1 MQLASQLNEA
11 QLAAVT
17 HGDGPLLVIAGAGS
31 GKTRVLTYR
40 FVHLA
45 LERGVDPRA
54 ILAVTF
60 TNKAAREMADR
71 IYGML
76 GGIRGPLSIGTFHS
90 FGARFLRIEG
100 KLVGLDSNYVIYDE
114 DDQKRL
120 LEEVARELSI
130 PSDVWP
136 VPALR
141 AAISR
146 EKNGLAADG
155 APDGGFRW
163 QMVRAAH
170 ARYDERLR
178 ANGACDFDDLLIL
191 PVNILREDER
201 VREKWR
207 ARYDH
212 VLIDEYQ
219 DTNGAQH
226 ELVKLLV
233 RPPHNVFAVG
243 DEDQSIYRWRGAR
256 IGNIL
261 DFENAFLGT
270 RLQRLE
276 RNYRSTGRILAAANA
291 VVSHNRSRRPKT
303 LWTER
308 EAGERIVVAFAPTEA
323 DEGRLIAREIQLL
336 MRRGRQPGDIAVL
349 YRTNAQSRALE
360 EGMRRAGIPYII
372 VGGIRFYERRE
383 VKDLLAYLRVILN
396 PRDEISLVRAVA
408 YPPRGVG
415 EKSLEKLTALAVERG
430 LRLTDALVFAGDI
443 AGIRREAARSL
454 ADLGA
459 LLARLSA
466 RLAVESAASVAR
478 TLIEETGFLD
488 ALAREGGI
496 EAQSRIENAQ
506 ELVSGMEDFATRTG
520 DSSLGAFLAEVSL
533 LTDLDAYEEREAR
546 VSLMTLHN
554 SKGLEFPVVFIA
566 GLEKDLFPNRMSSE
580 DEEGM
585 EEERRLF
592 YVGITRAMDR
602 VFVTGAASRMRYGE
616 RLASAPS
623 PFVSELP
630 AEHVDERGV
639 PLLEDDWRGQR
650 PWGMR
655 PRRGSQ
661 FGGGARSRDRDT
673 EWNRS
678 GPARRV
684 ASPGPTPGADA
695 DVDPWSEWPSEER
708 AEPVYDDSGGEAP
721 LRPGDKIRH
730 PLFGAGTI
738 VESSGRGEGQK
749 VVVQFGLAGRRKL
762 VVANASLV
770 RIG

>member
-1 MQLASQLNEA
+1 MQLASHLNEA

-40 FVHLA
+40 FVHLVQG
-45 LERGVDPRA
+45 RGVDPRA

-76 GGIRGPLSIGTFHS
+76 DGIRGPLSIGTFHS

-100 KLVGLDSNYVIYDE
+100 KIVGLDSNYVIYDE

-146 EKNGLAADG
+146 EKNGVAGAD

-178 ANGACDFDDLLIL
+178 ANGACDFDDLLVL
-191 PVNILREDER
+191 PVHILREEER
-201 VREKWR
+201 LREKWR

-261 DFENAFLGT
+261 DFENAFAGT

-291 VVSHNRSRRPKT
+291 VVSNNRSRRPKT

-308 EAGERIVVAFAPTEA
+308 EAGEKVVVAFAPTEA

-336 MRRGRQPGDIAVL
+336 LRRGRQPGDVAVL

-396 PRDEISLVRAVA
+396 PRDEISLLRAVA

-415 EKSLEKLTALAVERG
+415 EKSLEKLSALAAERS
-430 LRLTDALVFAGDI
+430 LRLTDTLVFAGDI
-443 AGIRREAARSL
+443 PGIRRDAARAL

-459 LLARLSA
+459 LLARLSS

-478 TLIEETGFLD
+478 ALIEETGFLD

-506 ELVSGMEDFATRTG
+506 ELVSGMEEFAARTG
-520 DSSLGAFLAEVSL
+520 DPSLGAFLAEVSL
-533 LTDLDAYEEREAR
+533 LTDIDSYEEREAR

-655 PRRGSQ
+655 PRRGSS
-661 FGGGARSRDRDT
+661 FARQQRERDM
-673 EWNRS
+673 EWNR
-678 GPARRV
+678 GTPAPEPARRV
-684 ASPGPTPGADA
+684 PVSSAEAGDWGETDWASED
-695 DVDPWSEWPSEER
+695 R
-708 AEPVYDDSGGEAP
+708 AEPVFDDSGSEAP
-721 LRPGDKIRH
+721 LKVGDWIRH
-730 PLFGAGTI
+730 PLFGDGRI
-738 VESSGRGEGQK
+738 MESSGRGEGQK
-749 VVVQFGLAGRRKL
+749 VVVQFGHAGRRKL